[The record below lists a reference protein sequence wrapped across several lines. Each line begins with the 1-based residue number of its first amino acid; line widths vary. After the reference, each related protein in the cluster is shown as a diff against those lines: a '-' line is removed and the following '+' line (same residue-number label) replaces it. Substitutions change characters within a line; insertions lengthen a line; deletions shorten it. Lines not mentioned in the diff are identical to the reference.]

1 MVLPL
6 RHDNKK
12 NAMLLNKILMQV
24 PTATP
29 DTAAANKIKEATN
42 AVTSQV
48 DSLANQLHPDSIA
61 AMTPEKIVDKF
72 KYLDLGSLVTSLS
85 SQLVSLALRILAA
98 VVIFYLGKFVINK
111 IYSVVRAIM
120 VAKGLDRSLTSF
132 VLSFIKITLLFL
144 LIITVIG
151 VLGIET
157 SSFIAIFASAGV
169 AIGMALSGTLQNF
182 AGGVL
187 ILLLKPYK
195 VGDYIEQGELKGT
208 VKEIQIF
215 HTVINT
221 YNNDRIVIPNGGL
234 STSSLKN
241 FSAEPYHRVEWRVGI
256 TYGDDIDVAR
266 KVLLGILAAD
276 ERIVHTDADVKE
288 TEQPQEAAPSTEQ
301 HENLPWWKRLF
312 HWHRQ
317 RVEQWNETQ
326 EAQLAALVPKPNYAP
341 SVNIE
346 SLDESQVTLI
356 VRAWTE
362 IANYWQVL
370 YDVNECIY
378 KQLPQHGVRF
388 PFPQLDIHLQQG
400 DSNLDKS

>member
-1 MVLPL
+1 
-6 RHDNKK
+6 
-12 NAMLLNKILMQV
+12 MQIPV
-24 PTATP
+24 AAP
-29 DTAAANKIKEATN
+29 DTVAANKIKEATN
-42 AVTSQV
+42 VVTSHV
-48 DSLANQLHPDSIA
+48 DSLATKLHPDSIA
-61 AMTPEKIVDKF
+61 AMTPGKLVDHF

-98 VVIFYLGKFVINK
+98 ILVVYVGKFIINK
-111 IYSVVRAIM
+111 IHNVVRAIM
-120 VAKGLDRSLTSF
+120 VAKGFDRSLTSF
-132 VLSFIKITLLFL
+132 LLSFIRITLLFL

-195 VGDYIEQGELKGT
+195 VGDYIEFGELKGT

-215 HTVINT
+215 NTVINT

-234 STSSLKN
+234 ATSSLKN

-256 TYGDDIDVAR
+256 SYGDDVDVAR
-266 KVLLGILAAD
+266 KVALDILTAD

-288 TEQPQEAAPSTEQ
+288 TEQPEEEKPQEEKKAD
-301 HENLPWWKRLF
+301 PWWKRLF
-312 HWHRQ
+312 HWHR
-317 RVEQWNETQ
+317 RRAEELREEH
-326 EAQLAALVPKPNYAP
+326 EAKLAALLPKPNYTP
-341 SVNIE
+341 SVNVE

-362 IANYWQVL
+362 IANYWGVL
-370 YDVNECIY
+370 YDVNEQLY
-378 KQLPQHGVRF
+378 KQLPQHGIRF
-388 PFPQLDIHLQQG
+388 PFPQMDVHVN
-400 DSNLDKS
+400 S

>member
-1 MVLPL
+1 MIL
-6 RHDNKK
+6 D
-12 NAMLLNKILMQV
+12 KILLQIPM
-24 PTATP
+24 AAP
-29 DTAAANKIKEATN
+29 DTVAANKIQEATN
-42 AVTSQV
+42 AVTSRV
-48 DSLANQLHPDSIA
+48 DSLATKLNADSIA
-61 AMTPEKIVDKF
+61 ALTPGKLVDHF

-85 SQLVSLALRILAA
+85 SQLISLGLRILAA
-98 VVIFYLGKFVINK
+98 ILIFYIGKFIINR
-111 IYSVVRAIM
+111 IYSVARAIM
-120 VAKGLDRSLTSF
+120 VRKDFDRSLTSF
-132 VLSFIKITLLFL
+132 LLSFIRITLLFL

-195 VGDYIEQGELKGT
+195 VGDYIEFGELKGT

-215 HTVINT
+215 NTIINT

-234 STSSLKN
+234 ATSSLKN

-256 TYGDDIDVAR
+256 SYGDDVDKAR
-266 KVLLGILAAD
+266 KVAMDILAAD

-288 TEQPQEAAPSTEQ
+288 DEQPQEEVVEAPEQ
-301 HENLPWWKRLF
+301 QPLTWWQRLF
-312 HWHRQ
+312 HWQ
-317 RVEQWNETQ
+317 RRHAEELRENH
-326 EAQLAALVPKPNYAP
+326 EARLASLLPKPNYAP
-341 SVNIE
+341 SVNVE

-362 IANYWQVL
+362 IPNYWQVL
-370 YDVNECIY
+370 YDVNEQIY
-378 KQLPQHGVRF
+378 KQFPQHGIRF
-388 PFPQLDIHLQQG
+388 PFPQVDVHVN
-400 DSNLDKS
+400 S